1 MSLYKAIAS
10 LELLQEERKALR
22 VLFTNN
28 PSKVTQAEKIIPT
41 CTNEEQVEY
50 LRELLTSGMFPLTKF
65 CVVIIGHDT
74 QLVFAN
80 RLCLS

>member
-28 PSKVTQAEKIIPT
+28 PSKETQAEKIIPT
-41 CTNEEQVEY
+41 CTNEEKVEY
-50 LRELLTSGMFPLTKF
+50 LKELLTFGMFPL
-65 CVVIIGHDT
+65 I
-74 QLVFAN
+74 
-80 RLCLS
+80 

>member
-28 PSKVTQAEKIIPT
+28 PSKKTEAEEIIPT
-41 CTNEEQVEY
+41 CTNKEQVDY
-50 LRELLTSGMFPLTKF
+50 LRELLTSDEHP
-65 CVVIIGHDT
+65 
-74 QLVFAN
+74 
-80 RLCLS
+80 